1 MLKIHF
7 TMVLSIVILN
17 FFLHFLIEE
26 KEKKNKKLQVN
37 YEKTIKKLDLI
48 KINYSFLIRPENLK
62 KLNNQNFNLEPYSL
76 EDIKL
81 IISEKE
87 YLK

>member
-26 KEKKNKKLQVN
+26 KEKKNKKLKVN
-37 YEKTIKKLDLI
+37 YEKTVKKLDLI
-48 KINYSFLIRPENLK
+48 KINYSFLTRPENLK